1 MRTTTKTSQR
11 RLRWTLL
18 VLLWAWAGCIF
29 LTVDLRAERAGVGS
43 GRVYTITITAT
54 DGQQNSSMTSLTVLV
69 PRSKG
74 QGGN

>member
-1 MRTTTKTSQR
+1 MSANTTGT
-11 RLRWTLL
+11 
-18 VLLWAWAGCIF
+18 I
-29 LTVDLRAERAGVGS
+29 TVDLRAERGGAGS

-54 DGQQNSSMTSLTVLV
+54 DSVGNVSMTSLTILV